1 MMAMTTGESED
12 QATPASFDG
21 LGLLWKD
28 RYIDSPAC
36 CFCPAHASEHTF
48 EAAQSKLSSGP
59 GPDPTYCNYHY
70 TGHLTRGDP
79 TQRMRRRLSD
89 PNLILLTDGLR
100 SRSDFNH
107 QHGMNILKSDGSTIY
122 RADTGSTFLD
132 SLPES
137 EDFLDDSMEGMAAGE
152 WILKIWVELKV
163 DG

>member
-1 MMAMTTGESED
+1 
-12 QATPASFDG
+12 
-21 LGLLWKD
+21 
-28 RYIDSPAC
+28 
-36 CFCPAHASEHTF
+36 
-48 EAAQSKLSSGP
+48 
-59 GPDPTYCNYHY
+59 
-70 TGHLTRGDP
+70 
-79 TQRMRRRLSD
+79 MRRRLSD